1 MCGQWRNSVYE
12 ARGSGLTLAAGL
24 LARYSFD
31 DSANPAGDD
40 SGNGHNGVTEGGV
53 TFVPGGGDHGTVASF
68 DGTGR
73 IVVDSFI
80 NWAWGNAFSVSVW
93 FNRGCLDGACIG
105 GAVCDGNYVGIVSNG
120 YYHRGSFEVRMGRED
135 ECTMIGGGVITS
147 GHEVA
152 WDHVHQHAALG
163 AWHHVAMVY
172 DSSDLH
178 FFLDGAQATSAA
190 DSGDMVIRP
199 NELVIGKAGP
209 GLGTRNQPI
218 NEYFLGMIDD
228 VRLWARVL
236 TTSEVLSLAGQ

>member
-1 MCGQWRNSVYE
+1 MILSRFVALSVSLIQYASLLQGELGVAKSGDQECSIPCPGDETEQCGGQWRNSVYE

-93 FNRGCLDGACIG
+93 FNRGCLNEACFG
-105 GAVCDGNYVGIVSNG
+105 GPRCDGNYMGIVSNG
-120 YYHRGSFEVRMGRED
+120 YCEYSIGLPPRSRLTQTVAANRPPWLVRSSHGRRG
-135 ECTMIGGGVITS
+135 
-147 GHEVA
+147 
-152 WDHVHQHAALG
+152 
-163 AWHHVAMVY
+163 
-172 DSSDLH
+172 
-178 FFLDGAQATSAA
+178 
-190 DSGDMVIRP
+190 
-199 NELVIGKAGP
+199 
-209 GLGTRNQPI
+209 
-218 NEYFLGMIDD
+218 
-228 VRLWARVL
+228 
-236 TTSEVLSLAGQ
+236 